1 MNNLTFLTWIKKN
14 KLWAEKAILALVC
27 CTYLALTGI
36 LVNFLSQPK
45 WVPNETGKKPCST
58 SAPEIAIKEPV
69 SIPQEAKEVNLLGAR
84 GKEAEEIL
92 RPIITEVATEHD
104 IDPDLIKA
112 IIWAES
118 SFNPKAV
125 SNKGAVGLMQL
136 MPSTA
141 KALGVEDCMNPE
153 TNIDAGVRYFKQLII
168 QFDGDEKLALAAYN
182 AGSRKVRE
190 YNGIPPFE
198 TTRFYIKKV
207 FKYYQGF
214 KDESS
219 TDIDKI

>member
-1 MNNLTFLTWIKKN
+1 MEKTNYTW
-14 KLWAEKAILALVC
+14 AHKALFALVC
-27 CTYLALTGI
+27 CAYLALSGI
-36 LVNFLSQPK
+36 LVSFLSQPAASPTK
-45 WVPNETGKKPCST
+45 TIETATNSFAPGTLVNKPKDIDQEEVPSLLSFRGKK
-58 SAPEIAIKEPV
+58 
-69 SIPQEAKEVNLLGAR
+69 
-84 GKEAEEIL
+84 AEEVFH
-92 RPIITEVATEHD
+92 PIITEVANEHD

-125 SNKGAVGLMQL
+125 SKKGAVGLMQL

-141 KALGVEDCMNPE
+141 RSLGVEDFMNPE

-190 YNGIPPFE
+190 YQGIPPFE
-198 TTRFYIKKV
+198 TTHFYIKKV
-207 FKYYQGF
+207 FEYYQEF
-214 KDESS
+214 KKE
-219 TDIDKI
+219 TPQDIGKI